1 MTRKRTT
8 GNAVGRLRGWGGV
21 TGMAAACAVTAAF
34 TLLPLCLGGS
44 GAAADGSADVPGTA
58 TTTHVTR
65 TRAADCTTDPWAD
78 VSPADATGDKLGEI
92 QKRGHLIVGVD
103 QNSLFWASRDPESE
117 ENEIV
122 GFDIDLARAIAAD
135 ILPDVAEEKRVV
147 FRVVSTADR
156 ARMLENGS
164 IDLVVRTMSIGCG
177 KGVSFS
183 HPYFEAAQQVIA
195 AKDDERIDGFDSL
208 AGKRVCTADGSSART
223 EVQKKVAE
231 KDQVHVSNQL
241 DCLVRLQ
248 LGEVDAVVTDDALA
262 AAQVAQDPA
271 VAFKGAC
278 FTPEYYGVAARDGAT
293 DLVDRVNRTLAA
305 YTGGGDKSR
314 WMDSY
319 RKNGLES
326 TLPGKQP
333 PTKGQDT
340 PRPSCLEK
348 DDGAR

>member
-44 GAAADGSADVPGTA
+44 GAAADGSADVPGTTA
-58 TTTHVTR
+58 TTHVTR
-65 TRAADCTTDPWAD
+65 TLAADCTTDPWAG
-78 VSPADATGDKLGEI
+78 VSPADATGDKLEEI
-92 QKRGHLIVGVD
+92 RERGHLIVGVD
-103 QNSLFWASRDPESE
+103 QNSLFWASRDPESKK
-117 ENEIV
+117 NEIV

-135 ILPDVAEEKRVV
+135 ILPDVAEKERVV

-156 ARMLENGS
+156 ARMLKSGS

-195 AKDDERIDGFDSL
+195 AKDDTRIDGLDSL

-223 EVQKKVAE
+223 ELKKRVPDAIQDPGQTGRKE
-231 KDQVHVSNQL
+231 DRSRLHAPNQL

-271 VAFKGAC
+271 IGFKGEPFAE
-278 FTPEYYGVAARDGAT
+278 EYYGVAAKEGAT
-293 DLVDRVNRTLAA
+293 DLVARVNLVLAD
-305 YTGGGDKSR
+305 YIEDGR
-314 WMDSY
+314 WTDSY
-319 RKNGLES
+319 EKWLKEK
-326 TLPGKQP
+326 LPGKKP
-333 PTKGQDT
+333 PVKPTADAG
-340 PRPSCLEK
+340 
-348 DDGAR
+348 